1 MYCSKLRPLNSNL
14 RACIAHHKG
23 LYSTLGPSSTTQR
36 PLTSIRRFCTA
47 PRVALENT
55 IGPSRATQTPM
66 NSTLEACPAP
76 LVAAAGNT
84 IAIGPHSPYYHR
96 ETIERY
102 PESQQV
108 PSPSNGDPYRTPYY
122 HSETIEEHHES
133 LYSPSCGTG
142 DNTGP
147 LVSVRNN

>member
-55 IGPSRATQTPM
+55 IGPSRAIKRPINSTPTAFIALLVAPENIIGPHTTIERPL
-66 NSTLEACPAP
+66 NSTLRASMSPH
-76 LVAAAGNT
+76 LVL
-84 IAIGPHSPYYHR
+84 
-96 ETIERY
+96 
-102 PESQQV
+102 ES
-108 PSPSNGDPYRTPYY
+108 GDPYRTPYY

-142 DNTGP
+142 DYPRT
-147 LVSVRNN
+147 SSISQKSF

>member
-1 MYCSKLRPLNSNL
+1 M
-14 RACIAHHKG
+14 
-23 LYSTLGPSSTTQR
+23 
-36 PLTSIRRFCTA
+36 
-47 PRVALENT
+47 ALENT
-55 IGPSRATQTPM
+55 IGPSRASQRPM
-66 NSTLEACPAP
+66 NSTLEACTAP
-76 LVAAAGNT
+76 LVAAAGEHHRTLLSHSKTNEQHPGSLCSPSCGSSGEHHS
-84 IAIGPHSPYYHR
+84 IAIGPHSPYCHR
-96 ETIERY
+96 ETIDQY

-108 PSPSNGDPYRTPYY
+108 PSPSNGDPYWTPYY